1 MKKEKKWYQKVSN
14 WLTIVVATILAF
26 VLLANLWIM
35 FQANTS
41 KDKVPSVFGYKPFI
55 VLSGSMETDIRVGD
69 LIITKEIDP
78 TTLVKGDVIA
88 FRDPEGTITT
98 HRIIELVDCYQ
109 DTCFITKGD
118 NNQSQDQ
125 QLVELDDVE
134 GIYVGRIPSVGNML
148 KSLSEPTTIIIVV
161 LCITVVFAA
170 SFMLSNKK
178 NISQEQ
184 LEFLE
189 YKRKK
194 EQEEKSK
201 EDAEY
206 EEFKRQKALKEQ
218 EEKEKENAEFEEFK
232 KQKALKEQ
240 RSLNKQQAYRE
251 DTQNKKNPSNQ
262 KKANKNYSEKKANP
276 KNKSKDN

>member
-1 MKKEKKWYQKVSN
+1 MKKEKKWYKKISN
-14 WLTIVVATILAF
+14 WLTIIAATILAF
-26 VLLANLWIM
+26 VLLINLWIM
-35 FQANTS
+35 FQANTN

-78 TTLVKGDVIA
+78 TTLVVGDVIA
-88 FRDPEGTITT
+88 FRDPEGTVTT
-98 HRIIELVDCYQ
+98 HRIIEMVDCYQ
-109 DTCFITKGD
+109 NTCFITKGD
-118 NNQSQDQ
+118 NNSSQDQ

-161 LCITVVFAA
+161 LGITVVFAV

-194 EQEEKSK
+194 EEEEKSK

-206 EEFKRQKALKEQ
+206 EEFKRQKALKEKQ
-218 EEKEKENAEFEEFK
+218 IDK
-232 KQKALKEQ
+232 K
-240 RSLNKQQAYRE
+240 
-251 DTQNKKNPSNQ
+251 DTQTKNRPSNQ
-262 KKANKNYSEKKANP
+262 KNKKANQNYSEKKANP
-276 KNKSKDN
+276 KNKSK